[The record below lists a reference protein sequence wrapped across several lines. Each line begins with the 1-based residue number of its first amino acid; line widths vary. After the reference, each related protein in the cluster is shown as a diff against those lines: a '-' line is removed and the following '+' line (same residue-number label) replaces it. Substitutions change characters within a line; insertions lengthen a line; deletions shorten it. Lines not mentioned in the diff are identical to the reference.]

1 VAERVL
7 IVDDDPLQR
16 RRPEMMM
23 TESGYALV
31 VAGGDAA
38 LAILTRPGQAAADC
52 VVLDLVMSGL
62 DGLGALVEEPN
73 APRALLRLLADHG
86 QVRPLDEIKG
96 EVIRF
101 APAHSGRRLF
111 KAARRRVIG
120 RSTLDRKLET
130 LEIALS
136 AHHDASS
143 VAVR

>member
-1 VAERVL
+1 
-7 IVDDDPLQR
+7 
-16 RRPEMMM
+16 M

-73 APRALLRLLADHG
+73 APRALLPLLADHG

-111 KAARRRVIG
+111 KAARRRVMMLRAWPSGDRHPEKRRRGG
-120 RSTLDRKLET
+120 RTPSKD
-130 LEIALS
+130 
-136 AHHDASS
+136 
-143 VAVR
+143 

>member
-1 VAERVL
+1 MRSWSLGATRRSPSSRV
-7 IVDDDPLQR
+7 PG
-16 RRPEMMM
+16 RP
-23 TESGYALV
+23 
-31 VAGGDAA
+31 
-38 LAILTRPGQAAADC
+38 RPIAWFSTY
-52 VVLDLVMSGL
+52 MSGL

-73 APRALLRLLADHG
+73 APRALLPLLADHG

-130 LEIALS
+130 LEIAAS

>member
-1 VAERVL
+1 MAERVL

-16 RRPEMMM
+16 RRPEMMV
-23 TESGYALV
+23 TELGYALV

-38 LAILTRPGQAAADC
+38 LAILTHPGRAAADC

-73 APRALLRLLADHG
+73 APRALLPLLADHG

-101 APAHSGRRLF
+101 APAYSGRRLF
-111 KAARRRVIG
+111 EAARRRVIG

-136 AHHDASS
+136 AHRDASS